1 MIFKRSNDN
10 RKYEFARPLINET
23 ERRLAS
29 ERVIHETETIFSVP
43 EVQDSIELMQLT
55 RLPNILKRIYVPSVE
70 NSVIASNTKRGFVPI
85 VSMYPGENLSM
96 DTVTVSLNS
105 DISGFTT
112 NKAPTIVGLNQIY
125 STQKSAPLTLIHE
138 MTHVYQQENGVNP
151 AAYERYPKLAESAAE
166 TEAYNVEAVI
176 ARALLKCRN
185 PKWSHARELFN
196 SRTEYIANQ
205 APVFRTPFEF

>member
-1 MIFKRSNDN
+1 MIFKRSNDT
-10 RKYEFARPLINET
+10 RKIEFAPPLINET

-29 ERVIHETETIFSVP
+29 ERVIHETQTIFSVP

-55 RLPNILKRIYVPSVE
+55 RLPNVLKRIYVPSVE
-70 NSVIASNTKRGFVPI
+70 EGVVVSNSKQRYVPI
-85 VSMYPGENLSM
+85 VSMYPGENLTIDSVKINL
-96 DTVTVSLNS
+96 DSNV
-105 DISGFTT
+105 SGFTT
-112 NKAPTIVGLNQIY
+112 TKAPTVIGLNQIY

-138 MTHVYQQENGVNP
+138 MTHVYQQENGVNR
-151 AAYERYPKLAESAAE
+151 AAYERHPQLAESAAE